1 MDVIVSAIR
10 KHPWRV
16 VKMAL
21 KFRKRIKI
29 APGINLNLSK
39 SGVSTSIGKPGATVN
54 VGKRGIRTTVGIPGT
69 GVSWSSTSNPQNGTY
84 TPDDERPGFWR
95 TLCGIIDGAILLVKS
110 VVMLAAGCLFLWV
123 LFKIVVAIL
132 FS

>member
-1 MDVIVSAIR
+1 
-10 KHPWRV
+10 
-16 VKMAL
+16 MAL

-39 SGVSTSIGKPGATVN
+39 SGVSTSIGKPGATIN
-54 VGKRGIRTTVGIPGT
+54 VGKRGVRATLGIPGT
-69 GVSWSSTSNPQNGTY
+69 GVSWSSTSSLRNGIEAS
-84 TPDDERPGFWR
+84 DCNDEGAGFWR
-95 TLCGIIDGAILLVKS
+95 SLCSIIDGTILLVKS
-110 VVMLAAGCLFLWV
+110 VVMLAAGCLILWV